1 VFAIAHE
8 TVGKKAAGH
17 ARFGVKP
24 GVVVAYVGEPLV
36 ALVRTESVVGFAVA
50 VFVVAAVAEV
60 DTAVEPAGMRGVEVV
75 VAAVGA
81 CKQPAV
87 LLAHHPFFSCCFC
100 FED

>member
-1 VFAIAHE
+1 MFAIAHE

-60 DTAVEPAGMRGVEVV
+60 DTAVGSAGMRDVEVV
-75 VAAVGA
+75 VAAVAEVGA

-87 LLAHHPFFSCCFC
+87 LLAHHPFFLF
-100 FED
+100 